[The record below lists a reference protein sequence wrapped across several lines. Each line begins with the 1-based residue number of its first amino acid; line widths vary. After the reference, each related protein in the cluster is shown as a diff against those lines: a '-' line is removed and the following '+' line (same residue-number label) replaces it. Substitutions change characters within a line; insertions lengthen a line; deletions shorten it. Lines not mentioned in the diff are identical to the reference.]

1 MIDTQDD
8 DDALWQV
15 IMQDRPDLI
24 VSELSGLAFDS
35 LQQAFR
41 PGDLDIMFSQPTP
54 PSRFSEA
61 IYIAIDPAAGGPQ
74 SDYALV
80 SITRH
85 KGIITVTRV
94 FLAAQIQHADAIH
107 QLGARVLF
115 LAHPHVDAALEQ
127 VLVKLFRLVVV
138 QGHHAS
144 VRCPDL

>member
-1 MIDTQDD
+1 MKDKSSGKQMFSILSVVLACDKCREEGK
-8 DDALWQV
+8 ASECIHLLHLVPRWQSGARHTRLKT

-41 PGDLDIMFSQPTP
+41 PSDLDIMFSQAAPKEINT
-54 PSRFSEA
+54 EC

-85 KGIITVTRV
+85 KG
-94 FLAAQIQHADAIH
+94 
-107 QLGARVLF
+107 
-115 LAHPHVDAALEQ
+115 
-127 VLVKLFRLVVV
+127 LVSAGSPSLTSTCR
-138 QGHHAS
+138 A
-144 VRCPDL
+144 P